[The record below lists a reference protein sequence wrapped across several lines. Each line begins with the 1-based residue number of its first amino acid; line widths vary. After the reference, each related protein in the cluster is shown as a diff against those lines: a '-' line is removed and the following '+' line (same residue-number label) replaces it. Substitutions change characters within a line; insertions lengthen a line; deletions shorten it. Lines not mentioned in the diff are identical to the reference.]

1 MNKEEILEKS
11 RKENKNRDIYE
22 QEITKQG
29 NTIVCSTMAILATIF
44 FIIQIFTGG
53 GINYGLYAIVFCQ
66 PTLLYW
72 TKWIKLRQPQQ
83 LAFVLLYTI
92 LVLLFSISHIYNLI
106 TAGTL

>member
-29 NTIVCSTMAILATIF
+29 NTIVCSAMAILATIF

-66 PTLLYW
+66 PALLYW
-72 TKWIKLRQPQQ
+72 IKWKRLRQPKQ
-83 LAFVLLYTI
+83 LTFALLNTAFVLL
-92 LVLLFSISHIYNLI
+92 LSISHIYNLI
-106 TAGTL
+106 TANIL